1 MSKEDGPTD
10 AIPPATAPG
19 IGRCNDTSWE
29 LHDCV
34 IQRLYAAGLN
44 IAAVLAEAT
53 EPETVRRLNEVIDE
67 LDIAIR
73 ELGPDFSS

>member
-1 MSKEDGPTD
+1 MSKEDGPSD

-29 LHDCV
+29 LHDWV

-53 EPETVRRLNEVIDE
+53 EPETVRRLNEAIDE